1 MRKLK
6 MGKTIQAWRA
16 KSTFN
21 QDGNYSGYTDY
32 DFLNFKKLSKLLSKE
47 EIQETLDKYFE
58 KVSVFVEENEGSTKE
73 IVKRNYKIFKK
84 VVLLNED
91 KIVFQDTKTGKVTF
105 R

>member
-1 MRKLK
+1 

-16 KSTFN
+16 KPAFN
-21 QDGNYSGYTDY
+21 SNGNYAGYTDY
-32 DFLNFKKLSKLLSKE
+32 DFLNFKKIAKTLSKE
-47 EIQETLDKYFE
+47 KIQEILDEYFE
-58 KVSVFVEENEGSTKE
+58 KVSVFVEDNEGSTKE